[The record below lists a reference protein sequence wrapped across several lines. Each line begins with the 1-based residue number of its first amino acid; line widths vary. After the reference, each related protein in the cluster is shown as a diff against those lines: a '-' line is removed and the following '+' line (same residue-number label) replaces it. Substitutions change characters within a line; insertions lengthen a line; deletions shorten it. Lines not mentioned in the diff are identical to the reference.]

1 MHPAKDE
8 RSDWRPG
15 GHLVPAH
22 RDHQGTRPT
31 SGLNHV
37 HLKVATIVDEK
48 LDSSSSPE
56 RGVDDF
62 EQGEQ
67 AGHFGLVVWGQIAP
81 GGASL

>member
-1 MHPAKDE
+1 MKDQTGDQE
-8 RSDWRPG
+8 VTSSL
-15 GHLVPAH
+15 HIVTTMV
-22 RDHQGTRPT
+22 GTRPT

-37 HLKVATIVDEK
+37 HLKVAMIVDEK
-48 LDSSSSPE
+48 LDLSSSPE

-81 GGASL
+81 GGASM